1 MTDQQWARLQP
12 LLPPQRRQT
21 GRPAPDHRTVLSGIL
36 WVLRTGAPWRDLHE
50 RFGSWS
56 TVWSRFRRWTAA
68 GVWQRVLEALK
79 CEADREGRFDWVTH
93 YVDGTIVRAHQHAA
107 GAVGGQHHGAL
118 GWSRGGFSTK
128 VHLRAAG
135 GGKPVALVLS
145 GGERHESLFDEAL
158 LAAGRVRRAGR
169 GRPRGRPERLVGDRG
184 YSYPRVRC
192 ALARR
197 GIRAVIPRRSNQRPS
212 DGRHA
217 PLDRAAYRE
226 RNHVER
232 LVNRPKQCRADR
244 HPLREARR
252 ALPRDADARC
262 VYPLALTRACAA
274 RRVARRTAPCS
285 FAPWPGLSAALVGDC
300 REVAR
305 GRGGAA

>member
-21 GRPAPDHRTVLSGIL
+21 GRPARDHRTVLSGIL
-36 WVLRTGAPWRDLHE
+36 WVLRTGAPWRDLPE
-50 RFGSWS
+50 RFGPWS
-56 TVWSRFRRWTAA
+56 TVRSRFRRWTAA
-68 GVWQRVLEALK
+68 GVWQRVLEALQ

-107 GAVGGQHHGAL
+107 GAVGGQHHEAL

-135 GGKPVALVLS
+135 GGKPVAFVLS
-145 GGERHESLFDEAL
+145 GGERHESLFVEAL

-232 LVNRPKQCRADR
+232 LVNRLKQCRRIATR
-244 HPLREARR
+244 YEKHA
-252 ALPRDADARC
+252 AH
-262 VYPLALTRACAA
+262 YLAMLTLGACIL
-274 RRVARRTAPCS
+274 
-285 FAPWPGLSAALVGDC
+285 WL
-300 REVAR
+300 
-305 GRGGAA
+305 